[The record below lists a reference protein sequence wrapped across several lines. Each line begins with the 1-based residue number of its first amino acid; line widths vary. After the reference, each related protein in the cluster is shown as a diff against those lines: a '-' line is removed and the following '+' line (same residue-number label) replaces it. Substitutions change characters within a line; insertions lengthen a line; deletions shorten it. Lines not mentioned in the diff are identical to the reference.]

1 MVIKNVLIY
10 VPVILIVFLMQ
21 SFFWVPTYE
30 EQVSGNS
37 TRLVKYVLG
46 SSGDAQILNPIL
58 SADTS
63 SSSINDLVFD
73 GLIDLDENLK
83 YRPRLAK
90 SWSQYE
96 EVYLAINL
104 SRPLRGM
111 NIAKNADDWAAM
123 LLDAMSEN
131 IEWKNNLR
139 SIEVITEETIQGE
152 IESIDYTLKQPPRLK
167 FNLNNI
173 NQDFFKPIKKLLGEN
188 YFNQFP
194 FENFIKAKNLNQQ
207 GDLEKQY
214 NNILPVTEHNPVII
228 FDLREDVIFH
238 DGHGFDSGDVLFT
251 YNSIINPKGTSPRK
265 SDYEPV
271 KSAEIIGPYKI
282 KFTYKRLF
290 SPAFG
295 SWTMGILPEHLLNK
309 NKLKQ
314 EAIQRSREPEQFI
327 MRDSNFGRNPIGT
340 GPYKFV
346 EWTSDEAI
354 SLVRNEN
361 YWEGPPEFE
370 EYIMRIIPD
379 PLTQE
384 MEFYTGALDNYS
396 VQPHQVSRFAIHFL
410 PRQK

>member
-30 EQVSGNS
+30 EQASGNS
-37 TRLVKYVLG
+37 SRLVKYVLG

-139 SIEVITEETIQGE
+139 SIEVITEETIQGK
-152 IESIDYTLKQPPRLK
+152 IENIGYTLKQPPRLK

-173 NQDFFKPIKKLLGEN
+173 NQDFFKPIKKLLGDN

-194 FENFIKAKNLNQQ
+194 FEKFIKAKNLNQQ
-207 GDLEKQY
+207 ADLVKQY
-214 NNILPVTEHNPVII
+214 KNILPVTEHNPVII

-271 KSAEIIGPYKI
+271 KSAEINVAK
-282 KFTYKRLF
+282 K
-290 SPAFG
+290 
-295 SWTMGILPEHLLNK
+295 
-309 NKLKQ
+309 
-314 EAIQRSREPEQFI
+314 
-327 MRDSNFGRNPIGT
+327 
-340 GPYKFV
+340 
-346 EWTSDEAI
+346 
-354 SLVRNEN
+354 
-361 YWEGPPEFE
+361 
-370 EYIMRIIPD
+370 
-379 PLTQE
+379 
-384 MEFYTGALDNYS
+384 
-396 VQPHQVSRFAIHFL
+396 
-410 PRQK
+410 

>member
-30 EQVSGNS
+30 EQASGNS
-37 TRLVKYVLG
+37 SRLVKYVLG

-104 SRPLRGM
+104 SRPLPGM

-152 IESIDYTLKQPPRLK
+152 IENIGYTLKQPPRLK
-167 FNLNNI
+167 FNLN
-173 NQDFFKPIKKLLGEN
+173 L
-188 YFNQFP
+188 
-194 FENFIKAKNLNQQ
+194 
-207 GDLEKQY
+207 
-214 NNILPVTEHNPVII
+214 
-228 FDLREDVIFH
+228 
-238 DGHGFDSGDVLFT
+238 
-251 YNSIINPKGTSPRK
+251 
-265 SDYEPV
+265 
-271 KSAEIIGPYKI
+271 
-282 KFTYKRLF
+282 
-290 SPAFG
+290 
-295 SWTMGILPEHLLNK
+295 
-309 NKLKQ
+309 
-314 EAIQRSREPEQFI
+314 
-327 MRDSNFGRNPIGT
+327 
-340 GPYKFV
+340 
-346 EWTSDEAI
+346 
-354 SLVRNEN
+354 SL
-361 YWEGPPEFE
+361 
-370 EYIMRIIPD
+370 
-379 PLTQE
+379 
-384 MEFYTGALDNYS
+384 
-396 VQPHQVSRFAIHFL
+396 IHI
-410 PRQK
+410 